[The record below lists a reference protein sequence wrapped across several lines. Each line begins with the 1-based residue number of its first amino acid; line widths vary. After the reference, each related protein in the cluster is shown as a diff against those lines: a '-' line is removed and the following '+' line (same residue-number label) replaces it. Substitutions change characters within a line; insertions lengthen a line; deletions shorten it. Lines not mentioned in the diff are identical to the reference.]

1 MEHLRA
7 VVNAN
12 DTFDLQRAL
21 QTFNSPVPRNISNA
35 DRIPILRYFLNS
47 RFQRLVRNALN
58 IMFIKKKKSN
68 EVDKKYLLILPFQ

>member
-35 DRIPILRYFLNS
+35 DRIPTLWYFFELKIPKAS
-47 RFQRLVRNALN
+47 KERFKYNVY
-58 IMFIKKKKSN
+58 KKKKI
-68 EVDKKYLLILPFQ
+68 K

>member
-12 DTFDLQRAL
+12 DTFDLLRAL

-35 DRIPILRYFLNS
+35 DRIPTLWYFLNS